1 MYYAQN
7 KEDKIF
13 ADYFGEFKGTLLEIG
28 ANDGKTLS
36 NSLHLIEL
44 GWSALLVEPSPN
56 AFDRLKQLHQDNPRV
71 KLENC
76 AITEDI
82 GDFTF
87 YETGAHLTDED
98 TSLLS
103 TMSLEELERFGDV
116 EVQEIKVAGIN
127 FKQLCTLTGL
137 HHFDLISIDAE
148 GQDLNILKQIPLKQV
163 GCKLLCIEWN
173 SKEKHLYHEVVLPQ
187 GFTLL
192 HKNAENLIYQKQ

>member
-13 ADYFGEFKGTLLEIG
+13 ADYFGDFTGMLLEIG

-36 NSLHLIEL
+36 NSLHLIEK
-44 GWSALLVEPSPN
+44 GWEALLVEPSPV
-56 AFDRLKQLHQDNPRV
+56 AFDRLKSLHENNPRV

-76 AITEDI
+76 AITDEI
-82 GDFTF
+82 GEYTF
-87 YETGAHLTDED
+87 YETGMHLNQGD

-103 TMSLEELERFGDV
+103 TLSRDELQRFGPI
-116 EVQEIKVAGIN
+116 EATEIKVAGIN

-148 GQDLNILKQIPLKQV
+148 GFDLSILKQIPLKEV
-163 GCKLLCIEWN
+163 GCKLLCVEWN
-173 SKEKHLYHEVVLPQ
+173 SKEKQLYHDIVLPQ
-187 GFTLL
+187 GYKLL
-192 HKNAENLIYQKQ
+192 HKNAENLIYQKR